1 MVLWVDIHPCKIR
14 FAEKMTSPIT
24 RESLESLRQDIIF
37 SEDLYGENITFH
49 TTWGLFS
56 PREMDAG
63 TRLLLDH
70 IQLDDESLI
79 LDLGCGYGALG
90 LPLAKRWPLSQVHL
104 IDKDFVAID
113 FCRKNATVNEL
124 PNAHAQLSNGLNQVT
139 AQNFDAVVTNLP
151 AKSGKEL
158 YYLMF
163 YDVHSRLKQGGR
175 FYIVTITGLRG
186 FVKRTFN
193 EIFGNY
199 EKLKQ
204 GKVYTV
210 AMAIRR

>member
-1 MVLWVDIHPCKIR
+1 MK
-14 FAEKMTSPIT
+14 SPIT
-24 RESLESLRQDIIF
+24 RETLPKLRQDIVF
-37 SEDLYGENITFH
+37 NAKFGGSPLTFH

-56 PREMDAG
+56 PREVDAG
-63 TRLLLDH
+63 TLLLH
-70 IQLDDESLI
+70 EHMEISESARI

-90 LPLAKRWPLSQVHL
+90 LPLAANNPDALVCL
-104 IDKDFVAID
+104 VDKDFVAIEY
-113 FCRKNATVNEL
+113 CKKNAEL
-124 PNAHAQLSNGLNQVT
+124 NRLSNVDICLSNGLNQVSVT
-139 AQNFDAVVTNLP
+139 QFDVVVTNLP

-163 YDVHSRLKQGGR
+163 YDVHSRLKPGGR

-199 EKLKQ
+199 KKLKQ
-204 GKVYTV
+204 GPVYTV
-210 AMAIRR
+210 AMAERQ

>member
-1 MVLWVDIHPCKIR
+1 MK
-14 FAEKMTSPIT
+14 TPIT
-24 RESLESLRQDIIF
+24 RESLPGLRQDIVF
-37 SEDLYGENITFH
+37 EAVLNDSVLLFH

-56 PREMDAG
+56 PREVDSG
-63 TRLLLDH
+63 TKLLLDH
-70 IQLDDESLI
+70 IDTQRASRI

-90 LPLAKRWPLSQVHL
+90 LSMAAGNTDTHVTMV
-104 IDKDFVAID
+104 DKDFVAIEY
-113 FCRKNATVNEL
+113 CKKNAEL
-124 PNAHAQLSNGLNQVT
+124 NKLTNVDILLSNGLNQVSDGD
-139 AQNFDAVVTNLP
+139 FDTVVTNLP

-163 YDVHSRLKQGGR
+163 YDVHSRLKPGGR

-199 EKLKQ
+199 TKLKQ
-204 GKVYTV
+204 GPVYTV
-210 AMAIRR
+210 AMAER

>member
-1 MVLWVDIHPCKIR
+1 MK
-14 FAEKMTSPIT
+14 TPIT
-24 RESLESLRQDIIF
+24 RDSLPGLRQDIVF
-37 SEDLYGENITFH
+37 EESFNDSTLVFH

-56 PREMDAG
+56 PREVDSG
-63 TRLLLDH
+63 TKLLLEHVDVAH
-70 IQLDDESLI
+70 NARI

-90 LPLAKRWPLSQVHL
+90 LPLAATNPGAHVTMV
-104 IDKDFVAID
+104 DKDFVAVEY
-113 FCRKNATVNEL
+113 CKKNAEL
-124 PNAHAQLSNGLNQVT
+124 NNLSNVEVVLSNGLNQV
-139 AQNFDAVVTNLP
+139 ADGDFDVVITNLP

-163 YDVHSRLKQGGR
+163 YDTQARLKPGGS

-199 EKLKQ
+199 SKLKQ
-204 GKVYTV
+204 GPVYTV
-210 AMAIRR
+210 AMAKR

>member
-1 MVLWVDIHPCKIR
+1 MK
-14 FAEKMTSPIT
+14 TPIT
-24 RESLESLRQDIIF
+24 RDSLPKLRQDIEF
-37 SEDLYGENITFH
+37 ETNLNGSALMFH

-56 PREMDAG
+56 PREVDAG
-63 TRLLLDH
+63 TLLLLDH
-70 IQLDDESLI
+70 IKLAPGASRI

-90 LPLAKRWPLSQVHL
+90 LALAAGNAAAQVTMV
-104 IDKDFVAID
+104 DKDFVAVEYSK
-113 FCRKNATVNEL
+113 KNAQRNGLDNVNIL
-124 PNAHAQLSNGLNQVT
+124 LSNGLNQL
-139 AQNFDAVVTNLP
+139 DDSEYDIVVTNLP

-163 YDVHSRLKQGGR
+163 YDVHSRLKPGGK

-199 EKLKQ
+199 SKLKQ
-204 GKVYTV
+204 GSVYTV
-210 AMAIRR
+210 AMAER

>member
-1 MVLWVDIHPCKIR
+1 MK
-14 FAEKMTSPIT
+14 SPIT
-24 RESLESLRQDIIF
+24 RESLPKLREDIVFESNLTD
-37 SEDLYGENITFH
+37 SALVFH

-56 PREMDAG
+56 PREVDSG
-63 TRLLLDH
+63 TKLLLEH
-70 IQLDDESLI
+70 IETGNASSI

-90 LPLAKRWPLSQVHL
+90 LPLAASNPGAHVTMV
-104 IDKDFVAID
+104 DKDFVAIEY
-113 FCRKNATVNEL
+113 CKKNAEL
-124 PNAHAQLSNGLNQVT
+124 NKLGNVEILLSNGLNQV
-139 AQNFDAVVTNLP
+139 ADGDFDVVITNLP

-163 YDVHSRLKQGGR
+163 YDVYGRLKPGGR

-199 EKLKQ
+199 TKLKQ
-204 GKVYTV
+204 GPVYTV
-210 AMAIRR
+210 AVAER

>member
-1 MVLWVDIHPCKIR
+1 
-14 FAEKMTSPIT
+14 MTSPNN
-24 RESLESLRQDIIF
+24 REKLERLRQDIVF
-37 SEDLYGENITFH
+37 SEELLGENITFH

-56 PREMDAG
+56 PREIDAG
-63 TRLLLDH
+63 TRLLLDNLQIH
-70 IQLDDESLI
+70 DESTI

-90 LPLAKRWPLSQVHL
+90 LALAKRWPDARVHL
-104 IDKDFVAID
+104 VDKDFVAID
-113 FCRKNATVNEL
+113 FCQKNARINGLVNTCV
-124 PNAHAQLSNGLNQVT
+124 QLSNGLGQVS
-139 AQNFDAVVTNLP
+139 AKNFDVVVSNLP

-163 YDVHSRLKQGGR
+163 SDIHERLTPGGR

-186 FVKRTFN
+186 FVKRTFS

-199 EKLKQ
+199 QKLKQ

-210 AMAIRR
+210 AMAERRQST

>member
-1 MVLWVDIHPCKIR
+1 MK
-14 FAEKMTSPIT
+14 SPIT
-24 RESLESLRQDIIF
+24 RESLPKLRQDIVF
-37 SEDLYGENITFH
+37 KENLCETELTFQ

-56 PREMDAG
+56 PREIDAG
-63 TRLLLDH
+63 TKLLLDH
-70 IQLDDESLI
+70 IEMPDSARV

-90 LPLAKRWPLSQVHL
+90 LALAAAKQESQVCL
-104 IDKDFVAID
+104 VDKDFVAIEY
-113 FCRKNATVNEL
+113 CRKNARSNNLDNVDIL
-124 PNAHAQLSNGLNQVT
+124 LSNGLNGVSDRE
-139 AQNFDAVVTNLP
+139 FDLVVTNLP

-163 YDVHSRLKQGGR
+163 YDVHSRLKPGGR

-199 EKLKQ
+199 KKLKQ
-204 GKVYTV
+204 GPVYTV
-210 AMAIRR
+210 AVAERV